1 MSNEKLAEQLG
12 KLKEACTKW
21 EKELETY
28 KKWALENDGV
38 ISIGETIEITRR
50 LTDIIAIK
58 ARIAQIEQAKGLQK
72 EEAPKNKLGI
82 TKEQVKDKLSNYFA
96 AFDKFTVVVGGTTVE
111 VETPYFM
118 NDGTA
123 GGNWDGNNVNAGK
136 GSPKEVQK
144 WLQDRID
151 KGKVASKDPAKL
163 RQYLKDNKIGV
174 DCSGFVS
181 QALNHVADKEG
192 DMEYGADDVF
202 TPDGR
207 GSGSFG
213 PSGKEFKKIEP
224 ANVAIGDTLYFKNA
238 PGKVNH
244 IRIVGDVRTE
254 NGVVYYTIFES
265 AGSTGPRK
273 MEWKFEGGKLQE
285 FNGKTWTVKTSDTF
299 YRWKELDM
307 EVPTGGGSGQGQQ
320 QDQQQTNTGTTE
332 TTVASTTL
340 SASVGKG
347 GKNKK
352 ADVLLVQELLN
363 KKGASLTVDGDC
375 GPKSIS
381 AIEKFQKE
389 VVGMAN
395 PDGKIDPGGKTWD
408 KLSSGNPQ
416 PKQEPVKEMPKTET
430 PKAETAEEKTETS
443 SKAEELPTDLY
454 KLSGTVGK
462 AGTNNK
468 TDVMLVQSLLNR
480 HGAAIGVDGDCGNK
494 TIKAIE
500 NFQEQKKIVLSGLVE
515 PDSSTFKAL
524 LAKPDKTVAGSE
536 EINSGLGSSGKLGNT
551 IIKKG
556 EYIFSI
562 PPNAKGSYPLMML
575 FSGLNQNASSL
586 QGQVP
591 DIYYLKSIVIFSGPA
606 GKYSAAQA
614 LWQAELNAKG
624 ISASTISICGYS
636 LGGQAAFRE
645 YGNATKAVGL
655 IDPTTYYGDLSKIDA
670 KAIFSANGAS
680 AAWDWSAKKPGDPKY
695 LCMHARQDGIKTAL
709 SKGGTGEDTKLAHNV
724 YPQYFLSKFKSKLI

>member
-1 MSNEKLAEQLG
+1 MSNDKLAEQLG
-12 KLKEACTKW
+12 KLKEACAKW

-38 ISIGETIEITRR
+38 ISMGEMVEITRR
-50 LTDIIAIK
+50 LSDIIAIK

-96 AFDKFTVVVGGTTVE
+96 AFDKFTVVVGGKTVE

-151 KGKVASKDPAKL
+151 KGKVTTADPAKL

-285 FNGKTWTVKTSDTF
+285 YNGNTWAVKTSETF

-320 QDQQQTNTGTTE
+320 QDQQQNNTGTTE
-332 TTVASTTL
+332 TTVTSTTL

-352 ADVLLVQELLN
+352 ADVMLVQELLN
-363 KKGASLTVDGDC
+363 KKGASL
-375 GPKSIS
+375 K
-381 AIEKFQKE
+381 
-389 VVGMAN
+389 
-395 PDGKIDPGGKTWD
+395 
-408 KLSSGNPQ
+408 
-416 PKQEPVKEMPKTET
+416 
-430 PKAETAEEKTETS
+430 
-443 SKAEELPTDLY
+443 
-454 KLSGTVGK
+454 
-462 AGTNNK
+462 
-468 TDVMLVQSLLNR
+468 
-480 HGAAIGVDGDCGNK
+480 VDGDCGNMTNTAIGAFQK
-494 TIKAIE
+494 KEFGWSDGLVDPGGQTWNKLSGGAISTPTDVKEVKEEETETNNNTESNNNTDAGTAKFTGNIKKPVGKAQPNELNDVFTVQTLLKKQGYKVPVDGKYEATTETAIGEFQKSLGMVKPDFVISPKGNTITQLFLKNLPPLGLPADIKTASATIPSDPQQATIKQDVVIA
-500 NFQEQKKIVLSGLVE
+500 
-515 PDSSTFKAL
+515 
-524 LAKPDKTVAGSE
+524 AGSGHTISSPVLVVIGGMHGWTGSKMLKHTPSSVFAKAVVIAAGYTATWKDIE
-536 EINSGLGSSGKLGNT
+536 KAYQTHFKTTNALNMGTCGAVGFSAGGSTLYKWGFTKFKKCGLADPYITTDRAKGLGSNCILSCNFVDWHSDRTTPEGIMKAALEKGAFAEET
-551 IIKKG
+551 KIPHG
-556 EYIFSI
+556 EY
-562 PPNAKGSYPLMML
+562 
-575 FSGLNQNASSL
+575 
-586 QGQVP
+586 
-591 DIYYLKSIVIFSGPA
+591 PA
-606 GKYSAAQA
+606 
-614 LWQAELNAKG
+614 
-624 ISASTISICGYS
+624 
-636 LGGQAAFRE
+636 
-645 YGNATKAVGL
+645 
-655 IDPTTYYGDLSKIDA
+655 
-670 KAIFSANGAS
+670 
-680 AAWDWSAKKPGDPKY
+680 
-695 LCMHARQDGIKTAL
+695 
-709 SKGGTGEDTKLAHNV
+709 
-724 YPQYFLSKFKSKLI
+724 YFLSQFAGDLI